1 MNLVLTLIVL
11 ATVFNGLLAGA
22 SLDTS
27 LVKLP
32 ARRRIGNRAYAA
44 FARGNDLGNGK
55 IVYPVWAI
63 SAALLVLVATIVA
76 YVGQPPMN
84 LLLPLA
90 IASLT
95 SILHFIG
102 TSRAAPVMLGLANA
116 PDEESSLKQRFDQF
130 ERWHAFRMVF
140 QVLTFF
146 VLLWALILAR

>member
-1 MNLVLTLIVL
+1 MNLVLTLIIL
-11 ATVFNGLLAGA
+11 ATLLNGLLAGA

-32 ARRRIGNRAYAA
+32 ARRRIGNRAYAT

-63 SAALLVLVATIVA
+63 SAALLVLAATVVA
-76 YVGQPPMN
+76 YVAQQPLA

-90 IASLT
+90 IASFT

-116 PDEESSLKQRFDQF
+116 PDEESDLKHRFDQF
-130 ERWHAFRMVF
+130 ERWHTFRMVF
-140 QVLTFF
+140 QVLTFA
-146 VLLWALILAR
+146 VLLWALIMVR